1 MGCCT
6 VNLSM
11 DAYLGYVLLSTVP
24 VVLSNGL
31 LDIDL
36 NDPVNSDGDTGKTSF
51 VSIGATGGLLRGE
64 ELRGS
69 CVTLP
74 VNKLIPGRLLVALPE
89 VLGRGLAR
97 SKSDC

>member
-1 MGCCT
+1 
-6 VNLSM
+6 M

-24 VVLSNGL
+24 AVLSNGL

-36 NDPVNSDGDTGKTSF
+36 NDPVNSDGDTGKISF
-51 VSIGATGGLLRGE
+51 VSIGGLLRGE